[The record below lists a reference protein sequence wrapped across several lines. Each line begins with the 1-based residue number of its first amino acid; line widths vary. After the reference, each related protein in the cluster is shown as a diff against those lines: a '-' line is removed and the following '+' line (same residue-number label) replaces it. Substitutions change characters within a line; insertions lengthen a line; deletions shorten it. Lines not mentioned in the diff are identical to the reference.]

1 MKIEKNKKELK
12 SKFLVIRSRETNK
25 YDKQTINE
33 TEQSNKQSVL
43 EVNLFGLRISLTGSK
58 S

>member
-12 SKFLVIRSRETNK
+12 SKFLVTRSRETNK